1 MIKIPYSGT
10 LPDDFK
16 PSPEPPTFEEKMG
29 WMKYLVYQ
37 RVFNKDVQIR
47 NRRLKL
53 FWRHAKRPYTV
64 INRYLAKRIENA
76 LLYGKEKE

>member
-1 MIKIPYSGT
+1 MIKIPYSGE

-16 PSPEPPTFEEKMG
+16 LSPEPPTLDEKMG
-29 WMKYLVYQ
+29 WLKYFIYQ
-37 RVFNKDVQIR
+37 RTFKKHVQIK

-64 INRYLAKRIENA
+64 VNRYLAKRIENA
-76 LLYGKEKE
+76 LLYGKEEE